1 MSKKILSLG
10 LIAVGLLGALASLLA
25 NAIGPLQLP
34 VVGLTIG
41 GDAGFG
47 PQQMAGTIIGL
58 LLLLIG
64 IGFWRDWL
72 KMSREL
78 GAMRGS

>member
-1 MSKKILSLG
+1 MSKKILSLA
-10 LIAVGLLGALASLLA
+10 LIAAGLLAVLVSTLAD
-25 NAIGPLQLP
+25 AIGPFQLP

-47 PQQMAGTIIGL
+47 AQQTAGTIIGL